1 MLDALDAIACFAARD
16 VDFDDVA
23 DGAIFERAADR
34 RLDRDAPIA
43 RIDLAWADDGVVEL
57 LVKLQVPQQ
66 DFAAQPNPLVR
77 LLTFDDAGRLDL
89 PLEPIDLSL
98 HLTHAPLGFVIRRVL
113 TKIVILIR
121 GREIFANGW
130 HDVGLEV
137 RKLSLELFQ
146 AFGGQ
151 LDDGR
156 FFFARIRSA
165 ASAAYAQTSAEIRL
179 RHLQLGF
186 EIRQELLEGFD
197 ACRAFA
203 RRISQ
208 VLLIT
213 LDLEFGDLGDRSV
226 SADVAYEAVDFAG
239 CQLTLACGQ
248 TSKVLRSY
256 LTQAFCVDL
265 LYENTSRGAIERP
278 GNLAKL
284 YGWADHD
291 LSCCE

>member
-1 MLDALDAIACFAARD
+1 VLDALDAIVRFAARD
-16 VDFDDVA
+16 FNFDDVA
-23 DGAIFERAADR
+23 DGAILERAADR
-34 RLDRDAPIA
+34 RLDGDAPIA
-43 RIDLAWADDGVVEL
+43 RIDLAWTDDRVVEL

-66 DFAAQPNPLVR
+66 DFAAESNPLVR
-77 LLTFDDAGRLDL
+77 LLALDDAGRLDL

-98 HLTHAPLGFVIRRVL
+98 HLTHAPFGFVIRRVL
-113 TKIVILIR
+113 TKIVILIG
-121 GREIFANGW
+121 GREIFANGR

-146 AFGGQ
+146 PFGGQ

-156 FFFARIRSA
+156 FFFARICSA

-179 RHLQLGF
+179 SHLQLGL

-203 RRISQ
+203 RRITQ

-213 LDLEFGDLGDRSV
+213 FDFELGDLGNRSIRT
-226 SADVAYEAVDFAG
+226 DVANEAVDFAG
-239 CQLTLACGQ
+239 RQLTLACGQ
-248 TSKVLRSY
+248 TSNVLRGY

-265 LYENTSRGAIERP
+265 LYGNTSRGAIERP
-278 GNLAKL
+278 GNLGKL
-284 YGWADHD
+284 YGWAQHD